1 MPANVGIPGIV
12 LTVFVARSGNYVRND
27 GDERGRDP
35 AAPTA
40 RRESD
45 QTPASS
51 MNASDQ
57 ASACGAGERRR
68 FEYASPSN
76 SEPDGA
82 DAGVAASRFVPR
94 TFEIRRIP
102 W

>member
-1 MPANVGIPGIV
+1 MPTNVEIPRIATMGIGACP
-12 LTVFVARSGNYVRND
+12 GNYVRNY

>member
-1 MPANVGIPGIV
+1 MPANVEILRIATMGIGACP
-12 LTVFVARSGNYVRND
+12 GNYVRND